1 MTTISPQE
9 VTGTIELAPN
19 YRIPLFL
26 VILSLPLL
34 FLQVWL
40 GIIFSLLGLF
50 LMFQTTRI
58 RLQFTPTSLD
68 VYLSG
73 QQIRSFPYQEWQ
85 NWRIFWNKVPIL
97 FYFKE
102 INSIHFLPIIFD
114 SATLRRLARRFRAQL
129 TWLVH

>member
-85 NWRIFWNKVPIL
+85 NWRIFWNRVPIL

-102 INSIHFLPIIFD
+102 VNSIHFLPILFD
-114 SATLRRLARRFRAQL
+114 PKTLKSCLEERCPRID
-129 TWLVH
+129 

>member
-1 MTTISPQE
+1 MKTISPQE

-85 NWRIFWNKVPIL
+85 NWRIFWTPVPIL

-102 INSIHFLPIIFD
+102 VNSIHFLPILFD
-114 SATLRRLARRFRAQL
+114 PKTLKSCLEERCPRID
-129 TWLVH
+129 

>member
-1 MTTISPQE
+1 MKTISPQE

-34 FLQVWL
+34 FLQVWI

-58 RLQFTPTSLD
+58 RLQFTPTCLD

-73 QQIRSFPYQEWQ
+73 QQIRSFPYQEW
-85 NWRIFWNKVPIL
+85 
-97 FYFKE
+97 
-102 INSIHFLPIIFD
+102 
-114 SATLRRLARRFRAQL
+114 
-129 TWLVH
+129 

>member
-85 NWRIFWNKVPIL
+85 NWRIFWNQVPIL

-102 INSIHFLPIIFD
+102 VNSIHFLPILFD
-114 SATLRRLARRFRAQL
+114 PKTLKSCLEERCPR
-129 TWLVH
+129 VD